1 MILIFYLLQ
10 DVVSSLLIS
19 NLIFLH
25 YVVTTPAVF
34 FVFGKQGCFKMVH
47 MPKLF
52 IIKKFL
58 KPDS

>member
-34 FVFGKQGCFKMVH
+34 FVLLVNKVALRWCTCQSYSSLRNF
-47 MPKLF
+47 
-52 IIKKFL
+52 
-58 KPDS
+58 